1 MNGTRFLRWALVLG
15 ALLIA
20 VFVAHKVRW
29 EEVDV
34 VDEAHGKAATDPYY
48 SLRHV
53 LQGAGATFEA
63 RTSLEPLPPAG
74 ATLLLASDLWNIFPE
89 RDARLRA
96 WVEAG
101 GHLVLVS
108 PHAHG
113 SDEGL
118 RWVPLSSVDTR
129 RHAARNAPAPSDAE
143 DDEAQDDDHDDAP
156 SERKPQQ
163 AEEPKQRK
171 LTPQQ
176 AEQQRRRAERME
188 RTTEV
193 VFYGAPAP
201 ALSAVAEAAAGK
213 LLAAVQTLLPAG
225 QDHLC
230 GEWCIADVDL
240 ALMLNR
246 LVLNGDAVP
255 QRLADYAR
263 RQWRHPAVQR
273 WVAFERPAL

>member
-1 MNGTRFLRWALVLG
+1 MQPSLTLFVDAQYASPYAMSAYVALSVKQLAFDVRTVDLSADAQHEPAFARMSLTRRVPTLVHGDFALSESS
-15 ALLIA
+15 AIA
-20 VFVAHKVRW
+20 
-29 EEVDV
+29 EY
-34 VDEAHGKAATDPYY
+34 VDEVFPGTALYPSDPQRKARARQVQAW
-48 SLRHV
+48 LR
-53 LQGAGATFEA
+53 
-63 RTSLEPLPPAG
+63 
-74 ATLLLASDLWNIFPE
+74 SDLFP
-89 RDARLRA
+89 L
-96 WVEAG
+96 
-101 GHLVLVS
+101 
-108 PHAHG
+108 
-113 SDEGL
+113 
-118 RWVPLSSVDTR
+118 
-129 RHAARNAPAPSDAE
+129 
-143 DDEAQDDDHDDAP
+143 
-156 SERKPQQ
+156 
-163 AEEPKQRK
+163 
-171 LTPQQ
+171 
-176 AEQQRRRAERME
+176 RME

-213 LLAAVQTLLPAG
+213 LLAAVQSLLPAG